1 MRFDVLDQAI
11 VLHMEGNILDETAMA
26 ETLSFYEI
34 ESNNWTSKHLIVDL
48 SQVNIIN
55 SIGINLLIRL
65 LTKTRIKGGEL
76 VLIGLQDKVK
86 QVVQL
91 TKLNDVFK
99 ISEDIDQAIN
109 ILNQTK

>member
-1 MRFDVLDQAI
+1 MKIDVLDQAT
-11 VLHMEGNILDETAMA
+11 VLYLEGNILDETAMA
-26 ETLSFYEI
+26 DTLSFYEI
-34 ESNNWTSKHLIVDL
+34 ESNNWKSKHVIVDL
-48 SQVNIIN
+48 TQVHVIN

-65 LTKTRIKGGEL
+65 LTKTRIKGGDL
-76 VLIGLQDKVK
+76 VLTGLQDKVA

-99 ISEDIDQAIN
+99 ISKDIDQAIN

>member
-1 MRFDVLDQAI
+1 MKSDVLDQAT
-11 VLHMEGNILDETAMA
+11 VLYLEGNILDETAMA
-26 ETLSFYEI
+26 DTLSFYEI
-34 ESNNWTSKHLIVDL
+34 ESNNWKNKRVIVDL
-48 SQVNIIN
+48 TQVHVIN

-65 LTKTRIKGGEL
+65 LTKTRIKGGDL
-76 VLIGLQDKVK
+76 VLTGLQDKVA

-99 ISEDIDQAIN
+99 ISKDIDQAIN

>member
-1 MRFDVLDQAI
+1 MKIDVLDQAT
-11 VLHMEGNILDETAMA
+11 VLYLEGNILDETAMA
-26 ETLSFYEI
+26 DTLSFYEI
-34 ESNNWTSKHLIVDL
+34 ESNNWKNKRVIVDL
-48 SQVNIIN
+48 TQVHVIN

-65 LTKTRIKGGEL
+65 LTKTRIKGGDL
-76 VLIGLQDKVK
+76 VLTGLQDKVA

-99 ISEDIDQAIN
+99 ISKDIDQAIN